1 MRALTRQIIQ
11 KRTLISVILGSVT
24 GMLMAFSKPFSDQL
38 DNSVIVT
45 INDVGI
51 SKTEYLRAA
60 SLFDQDKRGA
70 MTLEDRELILD
81 RLIEEELLVQQA
93 ISSDALRSDLNVR
106 QQTLQTMLDAIQST
120 SAFSTAEK
128 SQTQSFAVDY
138 YLQQLRDSASI
149 EWLNQSKAETSG
161 HTGAMP

>member
-24 GMLMAFSKPFSDQL
+24 GMLMAFSNSFSDQL

-51 SKTEYLRAA
+51 RKTEYLRAA

-70 MTLEDRELILD
+70 MTLEDRQLILD
-81 RLIEEELLVQQA
+81 RLIEEELLVQQVV
-93 ISSDALRSDLNVR
+93 SR
-106 QQTLQTMLDAIQST
+106 QHRVVVI
-120 SAFSTAEK
+120 
-128 SQTQSFAVDY
+128 
-138 YLQQLRDSASI
+138 
-149 EWLNQSKAETSG
+149 
-161 HTGAMP
+161 

>member
-24 GMLMAFSKPFSDQL
+24 GMLMAFSNPFSDQP
-38 DNSVIVT
+38 DNSIIVT

-70 MTLEDRELILD
+70 MTQDDGQLILD

-93 ISSDALRSDLNVR
+93 ISSGALRSDLNVR
-106 QQTLQTMLDAIQST
+106 QRTLQTMLDAIQST
-120 SAFSTAEK
+120 SASSTAEK
-128 SQTQSFAVDY
+128 SQTPSIAVDD
-138 YLQQLRDSASI
+138 YLQQLRDSANI

>member
-1 MRALTRQIIQ
+1 MSALTRQIIQ

-24 GMLMAFSKPFSDQL
+24 GMLMAFSNPFSDQL
-38 DNSVIVT
+38 DNSIIVT

-70 MTLEDRELILD
+70 MTEDDGQLILD

-93 ISSDALRSDLNVR
+93 ISTGALRSDLNVR
-106 QQTLQTMLDAIQST
+106 QQTLQTMLDAIQSP
-120 SAFSTAEK
+120 SAFSAAEK

-149 EWLNQSKAETSG
+149 EWLNQSKAETCG
-161 HTGAMP
+161 PTGAMP